1 MKARKAPHLSTERLS
16 AYLDGQVT
24 PQERRQ
30 VESHLRTCPQCAWEL
45 ESLRRTVSLLRQVR
59 QVAVPRPLTLR
70 EVDVRPVRTPQR
82 AWFLPYLQG
91 ATALV
96 SLLLVVLV
104 AGDLLLGLG
113 SAPKA
118 RPLAYPAL
126 EVVATQPV
134 EASPPPAPAPLAAE
148 PTAEVALARVPTAVE
163 TPVEGAM
170 PTEEGFLKA
179 AEGGEVAP
187 SGEALGGEAE
197 AMGSPS
203 PPPAV
208 RALGEPTMPW
218 SPGDMGGMGGLA
230 PVGPP
235 TGEGPVA
242 ALAEEVP
249 APTPTPTAEPSLT
262 PTPVPLAVAPEVPTA
277 TPEAEPLSV
286 VPTPSP
292 VPSPALAGEAART
305 APAPWVPWVRL
316 AELGLLGTALVL
328 GGLTLLLRRG

>member
-1 MKARKAPHLSTERLS
+1 MKAQKAPHLSTERLS

-24 PQERRQ
+24 LQERRQ

-70 EVDVRPVRTPQR
+70 EVDVRPARAPQR
-82 AWFLPYLQG
+82 TWFLPYLQG

-96 SLLLVVLV
+96 SLLLVILV
-104 AGDLLLGLG
+104 VGDLFLGLG
-113 SAPKA
+113 RAPEA

-126 EVVATQPV
+126 GVVATQPV
-134 EASPPPAPAPLAAE
+134 EVPLTPAPLAAE
-148 PTAEVALARVPTAVE
+148 PTAEIALVRVPTAVE
-163 TPVEGAM
+163 TPVEEAM
-170 PTEEGFLKA
+170 PMEEGVPKA

-208 RALGEPTMPW
+208 RALGELTMPW
-218 SPGDMGGMGGLA
+218 SPEDVGGMGGLA
-230 PVGPP
+230 TVGPP
-235 TGEGPVA
+235 TEEGPVA
-242 ALAEEVP
+242 ALAAETP
-249 APTPTPTAEPSLT
+249 IPTPTPTAEPSPT
-262 PTPVPLAVAPEVPTA
+262 PTPVPLAMAPEVPTA
-277 TPEAEPLSV
+277 TPEAAPLSAV
-286 VPTPSP
+286 STPSP
-292 VPSPALAGEAART
+292 MPFPAPAGEAARA